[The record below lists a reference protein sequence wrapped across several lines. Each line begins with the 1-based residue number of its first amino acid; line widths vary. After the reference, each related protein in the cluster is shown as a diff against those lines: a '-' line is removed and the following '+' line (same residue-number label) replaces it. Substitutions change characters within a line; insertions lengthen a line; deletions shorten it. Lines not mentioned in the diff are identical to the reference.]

1 MVLNNRRI
9 GLTLIITSTII
20 GGLAIGLDSL
30 PERLTLLLLAISG
43 VGFVSGVVL
52 LNYKA
57 KHSKRDRS
65 KFKRTNTKS
74 WDTWIKKLC
83 QIFINKNSNHWLI

>member
-30 PERLTLLLLAISG
+30 PERLKLLLLAISG

-74 WDTWIKKLC
+74 WDT
-83 QIFINKNSNHWLI
+83 